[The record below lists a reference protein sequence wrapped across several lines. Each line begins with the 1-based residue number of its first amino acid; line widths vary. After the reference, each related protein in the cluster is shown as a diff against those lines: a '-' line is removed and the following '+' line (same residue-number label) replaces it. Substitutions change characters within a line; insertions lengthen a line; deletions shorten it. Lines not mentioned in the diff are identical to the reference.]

1 MKKIIFT
8 SIFCGFF
15 INSIFGQYVPE
26 RKINVT
32 VTNKKSRAEQI
43 QEQGAQRDKNFN
55 ETMARIEASRQAKL
69 ARKQAEEAARA
80 EAMKDNYSKI
90 NIDDLIDNS
99 DKYKYVLVEKV
110 TAPDIDENSKIITN
124 TLKGSNIY
132 GFVSMVG
139 SKRNWTHS
147 ELPQV
152 MLKRPESVLYLSFQ
166 QYSQGEYTRI
176 SRVTLEDYE
185 DKVIYQ
191 ADHKNIDY
199 ATMLGPLLNKYV
211 TPKEQKAAQKKLARD
226 EAVKKLKEAKELLDL
241 DILTQEEYDLLVK
254 EYKALLFGDD

>member
-8 SIFCGFF
+8 SIFCVLF

-32 VTNKKSRAEQI
+32 VTNQKSPADVYDEIGKQNQKMI
-43 QEQGAQRDKNFN
+43 ADQ
-55 ETMARIEASRQAKL
+55 MARADAARQAKI

-110 TAPDIDENSKIITN
+110 AGLDIDENAKIITN

-139 SKRNWTHS
+139 SKRNWTHR

-152 MLKRPESVLYLSFQ
+152 ILKRPESVLYLSFQ

-199 ATMLGPLLNKYV
+199 ATMLGPLLDKYV

-226 EAVKKLKEAKELLDL
+226 EAVKQLKEAKEMLDL
-241 DILTQEEYDLLVK
+241 GILTQDEYDKISAKLK
-254 EYKALLFGDD
+254 PIIINN